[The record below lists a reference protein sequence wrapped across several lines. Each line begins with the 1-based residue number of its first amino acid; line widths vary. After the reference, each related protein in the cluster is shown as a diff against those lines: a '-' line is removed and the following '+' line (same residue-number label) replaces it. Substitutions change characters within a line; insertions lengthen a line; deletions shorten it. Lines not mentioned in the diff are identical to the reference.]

1 MPAEQLRTQ
10 VASAFRQGLYRMAVM
25 DQPADDAADLGQEL
39 PTGRVRQVECVP
51 DSAPPTRPGWTVSSC
66 LVRWEHIGGR
76 ADRTRL
82 RVSQDRRGCW
92 DAAPRPPLPTRYD
105 ATERNYAEH
114 PLNVLSAVR
123 PGC

>member
-1 MPAEQLRTQ
+1 MSAAQLRTQ
-10 VASAFRQGLYRMAVM
+10 VAAAFRQGLYRMAVM

-39 PTGRVRQVECVP
+39 PTGRVRQVECRPDRAVP
-51 DSAPPTRPGWTVSSC
+51 ARPGRTVSSC
-66 LVRWEHIGGR
+66 LVRWEHVDGR

-82 RVSQDRRGCW
+82 GVSRDRRGCW
-92 DAAPRPPLPTRYD
+92 NAAPQPPLPNRYD
-105 ATERNYAEH
+105 ATERTYAEH